1 MGCHRHPKSKLFI
14 NIPLLF
20 IGIVPIPSEQPT
32 GCRADTQ
39 IVCPD
44 LKTRICEVERCDG
57 VENCPKNPN
66 EAKSW
71 DELGCISFT
80 NVTFE
85 PPKPTTTA
93 STTSTTITLPRKKT
107 KRIVPKIFK
116 ESKKLNQT

>member
-1 MGCHRHPKSKLFI
+1 MKIEKKIKNQDLYNFQYFFLY
-14 NIPLLF
+14 NT
-20 IGIVPIPSEQPT
+20 GIVPIPSEQPT

-66 EAKSW
+66 EEKSW

-93 STTSTTITLPRKKT
+93 STTSTTITFPRKGPFLYYT
-107 KRIVPKIFK
+107 STFRYFF
-116 ESKKLNQT
+116 

>member
-1 MGCHRHPKSKLFI
+1 MYRQCGSLIHLKLSFDL
-14 NIPLLF
+14 NSF
-20 IGIVPIPSEQPT
+20 FATGIVPIPSEQPT

-66 EAKSW
+66 EEKSW

-93 STTSTTITLPRKKT
+93 STTSTTITFPRK
-107 KRIVPKIFK
+107 
-116 ESKKLNQT
+116 